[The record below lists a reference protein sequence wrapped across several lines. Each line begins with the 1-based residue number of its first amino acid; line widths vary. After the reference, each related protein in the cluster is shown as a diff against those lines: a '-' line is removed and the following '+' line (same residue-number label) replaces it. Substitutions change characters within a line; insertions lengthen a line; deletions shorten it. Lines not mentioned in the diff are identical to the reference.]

1 MAHALPEFDADVA
14 KYPSPCEYD
23 TSLNS
28 RQCAPCANWD
38 SWTAPSWRNFSM
50 EGSFSGDFLRLD
62 VSPGAVGRPYILES
76 ELSAREGKGR

>member
-1 MAHALPEFDADVA
+1 
-14 KYPSPCEYD
+14 
-23 TSLNS
+23 
-28 RQCAPCANWD
+28 
-38 SWTAPSWRNFSM
+38 M